1 MSAVPKPSFTV
12 AEYLAIENA
21 AEFRSEYY
29 DGEMF
34 AMAGASIPHNL
45 ICMNLTL
52 AVGTQLK
59 GKPCRPIGS
68 DQRVKIQRKGLFT
81 YPDLLIVCGELQIA
95 PDDPMSILNPTALV
109 EILSPTTA
117 GYDRG
122 RKFHS
127 YRLIPSLKEYV
138 LISQD
143 EPLCESYFRR
153 DDGNWEYAIFEGLET
168 ALEFRSVPVRIPL
181 AELYDGV

>member
-12 AEYLAIENA
+12 AEYLVIENA

>member
-95 PDDPMSILNPTALV
+95 TDDPMSILNPTALV